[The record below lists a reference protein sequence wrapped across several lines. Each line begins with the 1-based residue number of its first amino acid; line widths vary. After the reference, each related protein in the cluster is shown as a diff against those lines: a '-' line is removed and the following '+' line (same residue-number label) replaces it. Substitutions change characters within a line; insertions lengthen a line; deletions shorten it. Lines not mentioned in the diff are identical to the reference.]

1 MVTLSN
7 TKFHLF
13 LETAKVLNAEAAKIL
28 FPVHTTLNKLKRYS
42 KLLKKL
48 FMAFKVGLSP
58 SKKIVL
64 FAWLKTL

>member
-48 FMAFKVGLSP
+48 LWPLKSDSHLP
-58 SKKIVL
+58 KKL
-64 FAWLKTL
+64 CYLLD

>member
-28 FPVHTTLNKLKRYS
+28 FPVHTTLSKLKRYS

-64 FAWLKTL
+64 FA